1 MIADTLALRD
11 AAAVEQA
18 TPSLE
23 QFSGEVVRLYEAH
36 ASSLFRLAMAVSH
49 DQEVA
54 RDAVQEAFVKYCVA
68 RNAGQEIREERAW
81 LARVMHNQI
90 VDWHRGRKTRG
101 EVPMENAAAV
111 ADEAVDPEAAQMLA
125 ERIREARAVLSPA
138 ELRCVQLRAAGM
150 RYHEIAE
157 VMGLRTGTIATFL
170 FRAVRKLKRQSS
182 DTSRWQPRS

>member
-1 MIADTLALRD
+1 MTAELLSLRTLATE
-11 AAAVEQA
+11 APEPA
-18 TPSLE
+18 SLE

-36 ASSLFRLAMAVSH
+36 AASLFRLAMAVSH
-49 DQEVA
+49 DQEVS

-101 EVPMENAAAV
+101 EVPMENAATV
-111 ADEAVDPEAAQMLA
+111 ADDAVDPESAQLLE
-125 ERIREARAVLSPA
+125 ERLKEAKAILSPA

-170 FRAVRKLKRQSS
+170 FRAVRKLKRNNS
-182 DTSRWQPRS
+182 DSRCPSRS